1 MPLQNPGQV
10 KLKKQGKKP
19 VSPGMPKA
27 TTAGKYGPHA
37 LKQGTLATGGGSR
50 GEKGKKPWV
59 PM

>member
-50 GEKGKKPWV
+50 GEKGKKP
-59 PM
+59 